1 MTKKDLFRLIIK
13 ILGLYFLI
21 TTAFGIFPTI
31 LTFIQ
36 SWKFFL
42 ETSSVLGNI
51 VIILLLSI
59 FLIYEP
65 DKIID
70 WLKLDKNFDNNKIEL
85 EKLGAED
92 ILKIA
97 IITLGGILIINNLF
111 GFLSSLL
118 SIFKLSAHNNRWNLD
133 ILPNGLNIIIG
144 YLMITNYNAIS
155 RFIMKKRE

>member
-97 IITLGGILIINNLF
+97 IITGILLADEVAKGRDGNIASDFAQQIAQVEQ
-111 GFLSSLL
+111 
-118 SIFKLSAHNNRWNLD
+118 SAKKMIDVLAQAG
-133 ILPNGLNIIIG
+133 IL
-144 YLMITNYNAIS
+144 
-155 RFIMKKRE
+155 K